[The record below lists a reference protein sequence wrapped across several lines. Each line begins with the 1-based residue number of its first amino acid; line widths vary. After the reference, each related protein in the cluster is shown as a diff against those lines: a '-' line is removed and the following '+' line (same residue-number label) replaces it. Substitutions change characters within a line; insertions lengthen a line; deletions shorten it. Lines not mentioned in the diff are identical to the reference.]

1 MKESED
7 HSVVSN
13 SLRPPGLYSPWNS
26 PGQNTRVYSV
36 EACPF
41 SSRSFTPRD
50 RTRVSCIARGFFTNW
65 PISKITTVLLYCRII
80 SIYCLVVF
88 HFSVEIWF
96 YLFFVNHSDYFQHK
110 ITKEDTEI
118 PWLEINSDFPE
129 VAWMQ
134 ARLSSARWRDAW
146 ILCGDPRGNT
156 SSPPHLDRGLTSL
169 DTSRGSWTSRIQ
181 KLMRLDSSWKL
192 IGIPISLCKLE
203 RDPWSPT
210 SPPEVSVLSCQA

>member
-96 YLFFVNHSDYFQHK
+96 YLFYVNHSDYFQHK
-110 ITKEDTEI
+110 ITKEKETD
-118 PWLEINSDFPE
+118 S
-129 VAWMQ
+129 
-134 ARLSSARWRDAW
+134 LSAEDSESLGETAD
-146 ILCGDPRGNT
+146 ILNMVRVF
-156 SSPPHLDRGLTSL
+156 LFVQYRY
-169 DTSRGSWTSRIQ
+169 
-181 KLMRLDSSWKL
+181 KF
-192 IGIPISLCKLE
+192 E
-203 RDPWSPT
+203 F
-210 SPPEVSVLSCQA
+210 